1 MVGKGTDLGASWPM
15 TSASFFHPAATHQP
29 CDFHWCFQPQAH
41 RPGYWSFF
49 SAGPGVFGKL
59 SVILRKHSG
68 YAEEYTHSCSN
79 NFLVG
84 IVGRLHFSKL
94 GLHLARRPAC
104 STSRASDSWRSCIFQ
119 YRAYSPRRHP
129 TLRQSW
135 WRPASRHLSVGFG
148 AEGPTKG
155 ATMHSQES
163 RSTGCKNLLK
173 TRSHPDSQLK
183 AMFIHFN
190 PRNPASRD
198 DYGHDLTG
206 AMGLPG

>member
-1 MVGKGTDLGASWPM
+1 MCITTSVTKYWGRCALPGRSQNLDSNCPGKGCLISKVCPYRAIVMARLSPRSSIASIDPLSTAYDYPGMVGKGTDLGASWPM

-68 YAEEYTHSCSN
+68 YAEEYTHSCRN
-79 NFLVG
+79 NYLVG

-104 STSRASDSWRSCIFQ
+104 STFSSFR
-119 YRAYSPRRHP
+119 
-129 TLRQSW
+129 
-135 WRPASRHLSVGFG
+135 
-148 AEGPTKG
+148 
-155 ATMHSQES
+155 
-163 RSTGCKNLLK
+163 
-173 TRSHPDSQLK
+173 
-183 AMFIHFN
+183 
-190 PRNPASRD
+190 
-198 DYGHDLTG
+198 
-206 AMGLPG
+206 